1 MTNNCLCHNF
11 SDDQDRRTN
20 AASAAATSA
29 LLKSW
34 MVPQE
39 LISES
44 ANGFAMVLDPSGTI
58 EYVSDTVRCHVGHPG
73 QLMRGQSI
81 YAYVAQADHEKISIA
96 LHPHNLVP
104 PQNADSGSG
113 ILANTD
119 LNYRRTF
126 AVRYCFLINLHEI
139 KVT

>member
-1 MTNNCLCHNF
+1 MVTLQMKFFNSHLFCF
-11 SDDQDRRTN
+11 SEEQDRRTN

-39 LISES
+39 LIVES
-44 ANGFAMVLDPSGTI
+44 TNGFAMVLDPSGTI

-81 YAYVAQADHEKISIA
+81 YTYVLQADQEKISVA
-96 LHPHNLVP
+96 LHPNNLIS
-104 PQNADSGSG
+104 PQNADNVSG
-113 ILANTD
+113 ITANVD
-119 LNYRRTF
+119 PLYRRTF
-126 AVRYCFLINLHEI
+126 AVR
-139 KVT
+139 

>member
-1 MTNNCLCHNF
+1 M
-11 SDDQDRRTN
+11 DDHDRRTN

-39 LISES
+39 LIMES
-44 ANGFAMVLDPSGTI
+44 ANGFAMVLDPRGTI

-81 YAYVAQADHEKISIA
+81 YTYVVQADHEKIAMA
-96 LHPHNLVP
+96 LHPHNLVSP
-104 PQNADSGSG
+104 ENGSG
-113 ILANTD
+113 ITANAD

-126 AVRYCFLINLHEI
+126 AVRY
-139 KVT
+139 

>member
-1 MTNNCLCHNF
+1 MFPFRRRSISFNLLFISNRN
-11 SDDQDRRTN
+11 DDQDRRTN

-44 ANGFAMVLDPSGTI
+44 ASGFAMVLDPSGTI

-81 YAYVAQADHEKISIA
+81 YSYVAQADHEKIALA
-96 LHPHNLVP
+96 LHPQNLVSS
-104 PQNADSGSG
+104 QNAEKGSR
-113 ILANTD
+113 ITANTD

-126 AVRYCFLINLHEI
+126 AVR
-139 KVT
+139 